1 MDDERAIATE
11 FIDQPDCDA
20 TLAAIS
26 YRFMERINRYFG
38 GIRVVRDFLSEQTA
52 NGLTGGRIRILD
64 IGTGSCDIPLAINR
78 WAHACGLD
86 LHFTCLETAHHAIA
100 IATEK
105 LGRAGDPRV
114 QLLQADVFAH
124 RPMAAY
130 DYAVASMCFHHFSD
144 SQIIAVLQRLRRFV
158 RRGVLINDLRRS
170 RAALLAVRPLL
181 ISMPL
186 AVRHDALL
194 SIRRGFKVDE
204 LKHLLHRLNNVTV
217 GVRAAHWFRIAATVR
232 FDPGGRYD
240 S

>member
-1 MDDERAIATE
+1 
-11 FIDQPDCDA
+11 
-20 TLAAIS
+20 
-26 YRFMERINRYFG
+26 
-38 GIRVVRDFLSEQTA
+38 
-52 NGLTGGRIRILD
+52 
-64 IGTGSCDIPLAINR
+64 
-78 WAHACGLD
+78 
-86 LHFTCLETAHHAIA
+86 
-100 IATEK
+100 
-105 LGRAGDPRV
+105 
-114 QLLQADVFAH
+114 
-124 RPMAAY
+124 MAAY